1 MKLFTLIFLF
11 LLSSVASADLSGT
24 ALIVDGDTITIS
36 GNKIR
41 LSGIDTP
48 EQNQACRR
56 AGITWRCGYKAT
68 ETLRNWTYTK
78 EVRCIGDTKDRY
90 GRLIANCFVD
100 GYNVNARLV
109 YEGLALAYR
118 KYSKQYVPE
127 EDKARAAKRGMWAGE
142 FVAPWDWRKGK
153 RLDQEETPIAC
164 CKVCK
169 KGKACGDSCIKK
181 TYNCSKP
188 KGCACDGR
196 SP

>member
-1 MKLFTLIFLF
+1 MAAWHFPTVTDSEYMKLLTFILLF
-11 LLSSVASADLSGT
+11 SLSSAASADLSGT
-24 ALIVDGDTITIS
+24 ALIVDGDTIAIS

-48 EQNQACRR
+48 EKHQTCRK
-56 AGITWRCGYKAT
+56 AGVTWRCGYEAT

-78 EVRCIGDTKDRY
+78 EVRCVGDIKDRY

-142 FVAPWDWRKGK
+142 FVPPWDWRRGE
-153 RLDQEETPIAC
+153 RLGSD
-164 CKVCK
+164 
-169 KGKACGDSCIKK
+169 
-181 TYNCSKP
+181 Y
-188 KGCACDGR
+188 
-196 SP
+196 

>member
-1 MKLFTLIFLF
+1 MLGVKQLIAVAIALA
-11 LLSSVASADLSGT
+11 LSSAASADLSGT

-41 LSGIDTP
+41 LNGIDTR
-48 EQNQACRR
+48 EQNQTCRR
-56 AGITWRCGYKAT
+56 AGITWRCGYEAT

-78 EVRCIGDTKDRY
+78 EVRCVGDTKDRY

-118 KYSKQYVPE
+118 KYSKQYIPE

-142 FVAPWDWRKGK
+142 FVSPWDWRKGK
-153 RLDQEETPIAC
+153 RLTSE
-164 CKVCK
+164 
-169 KGKACGDSCIKK
+169 
-181 TYNCSKP
+181 
-188 KGCACDGR
+188 
-196 SP
+196 